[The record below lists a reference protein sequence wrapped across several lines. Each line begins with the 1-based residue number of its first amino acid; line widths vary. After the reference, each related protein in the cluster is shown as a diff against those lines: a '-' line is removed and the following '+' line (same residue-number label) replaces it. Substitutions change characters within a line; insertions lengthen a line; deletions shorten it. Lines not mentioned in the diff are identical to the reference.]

1 MSRVKLLPRDNA
13 SPEVKRIYD
22 KVEKRGA
29 MVFNLY
35 KVLAHSP
42 SILNNLLK
50 LGNILITETELSPK
64 LREMTILRIARLSD
78 SEYEWAQHY
87 NMALEAG
94 VSREQAEAIAN
105 WKESERFS
113 KEERAVLQYVDEVAK
128 DVTADD
134 ETFETLR
141 KYLSERSIVELT
153 VSIGY
158 WCMIA
163 RLLVPL
169 QVDMDTQFI
178 GSAKD
183 LAGHSR

>member
-1 MSRVKLLPRDNA
+1 MSRVKLVPKDTA
-13 SPEVKRIYD
+13 SSEVKRIYD

-50 LGNILITETELSPK
+50 LGNILITETELSSK
-64 LREMTILRIARLSD
+64 LREMAILRIAKLSG

-94 VSREQAEAIAN
+94 ISPEQIEAITN
-105 WKESERFS
+105 WTISEMFS
-113 KEERAVLQYVDEVAK
+113 KEECAVLQYVDKVAQ
-128 DVTADD
+128 DVAVDD
-134 ETFETLR
+134 ETFAALR

-158 WCMIA
+158 WSMIA

-178 GSAKD
+178 SSAKD
-183 LAGHSR
+183 LAGRSR